1 MVELAKATAVQQRL
15 EASQAAARERTAA
28 RKAESAAVAANGES
42 PAQFLAALAADSEAL
57 TRYFL
62 QSGECTKIADQRLA
76 SATHARGAAVGR
88 CCGQTC
94 CRCTHTCHRAAPES
108 WCSGVAT

>member
-57 TRYFL
+57 TRYFA
-62 QSGECTKIADQRLA
+62 KRRV
-76 SATHARGAAVGR
+76 H
-88 CCGQTC
+88 
-94 CRCTHTCHRAAPES
+94 
-108 WCSGVAT
+108 